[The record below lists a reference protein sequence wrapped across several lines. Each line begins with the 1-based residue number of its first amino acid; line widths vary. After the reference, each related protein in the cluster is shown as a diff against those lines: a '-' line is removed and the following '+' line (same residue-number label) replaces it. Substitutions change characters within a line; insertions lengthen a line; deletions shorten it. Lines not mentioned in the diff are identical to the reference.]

1 MMKTLNLIMSV
12 AIAAGVLQ
20 SCGGNTQKDSKA
32 FADST
37 NQAKDSSKNDTATTS
52 AAGLTVSKE
61 NSEFA
66 VNAANGGIAEVELGK
81 LAQEKGTSQAVKD
94 FGGMMVN
101 DHSKANEELMSLAKN
116 KNITLPATL
125 GKDEQEAKDKLAAK
139 SGAEF
144 DKAYVENM
152 LEDHK
157 KDIKEFE
164 DAGKNLTDPELKAFA
179 IKTLP
184 TLKMHLAAIQKI
196 HNKVK

>member
-1 MMKTLNLIMSV
+1 MKTLNLIMSV

-20 SCGGNTQKDSKA
+20 SCGGNTQNDSKA

-37 NQAKDSSKNDTATTS
+37 NAAKDSSKNDTATTS

-66 VNAANGGIAEVELGK
+66 VKAANGGMAEVELGK

-94 FGGMMVN
+94 FGGMMVK
-101 DHSKANEELMSLAKN
+101 DHSKANEEMIAIAKS
-116 KNITLPATL
+116 KNITLPSTL
-125 GKDEQEAKDKLAAK
+125 GKEEQEVKDKLAAK
-139 SGAEF
+139 SGTEF
-144 DKAYVENM
+144 DKAYVDDM

-164 DAGKNLTDPELKAFA
+164 DATKNLTDAELKAFA
-179 IKTLP
+179 VKTLP
-184 TLKMHLAAIQKI
+184 TLKMHLAEVQKI
-196 HNKVK
+196 HDQMK